1 MGHVIP
7 GFITRKTAPG
17 AKPLKRWGLARL
29 WLLLKAGTFKWHG
42 YCAGFHVGLNVRP
55 YGEATDE
62 KPLKQTGFRVKT
74 IPMEQARKMIENKGR
89 AIIRVAL
96 DYLQNIAQAIGGT
109 MLSLFQGA
117 GLLMVFMAQ
126 GVAHVFLP
134 PFFPRLVLRQLI
146 DIGYYSLPVVG
157 MTALFTGMVLAL
169 QSYTGFSRFNA
180 EGAVAGVVV
189 LSMTRELAP
198 VLAGLMV
205 AGRIG
210 ASIAA
215 EIGTMRV
222 TEQIDALSTL
232 SVNPFKYLIAPRVL
246 AGTLM
251 LPVLVLVGDIIGV
264 FGGYIVSIYNLGFSP
279 ARYLDQTWDII
290 EAVDVRSGL
299 IKAGVFGFIVA
310 LMGCYHGFN
319 SQRGAQGVGAATTNA
334 VVSASILILIFNYI
348 LTQVFF
354 S

>member
-1 MGHVIP
+1 MSAQSEDAVVEE
-7 GFITRKTAPG
+7 
-17 AKPLKRWGLARL
+17 LA
-29 WLLLKAGTFKWHG
+29 GS
-42 YCAGFHVGLNVRP
+42 
-55 YGEATDE
+55 
-62 KPLKQTGFRVKT
+62 
-74 IPMEQARKMIENKGR
+74 ISARKKLP
-89 AIIRVAL
+89 L
-96 DYLQNIAQAIGGT
+96 DYILDVFEAVGGT
-109 MLSLFQGA
+109 LLRFFSAVGRLSTFIGKS
-117 GLLMVFMAQ
+117 
-126 GVAHVFLP
+126 VAHCFLP
-134 PFFPRLVLRQLI
+134 PFFPAQLGRQII

-189 LSMTRELAP
+189 LSVTRELAP

-205 AGRIG
+205 AGRVG

-222 TEQIDALSTL
+222 TEQIDALATL
-232 SVNPFKYLIAPRVL
+232 SVNAFKYLIAPRVI
-246 AGTLM
+246 AGTIM
-251 LPVLVLVGDIIGV
+251 LPLLVFVGDIIGV
-264 FGGYIVSIYNLGFSP
+264 FGGYIVGIYNLGFSP
-279 ARYLDQTWDII
+279 GSYLSQTWDTL
-290 EAVDVRSGL
+290 ESMDVISGL
-299 IKAGVFGFIVA
+299 VKAGVFGFIVA
-310 LMGCYHGFN
+310 VMGCYHGFN